1 MIARTHKWY
10 KQMKDNPIKNIVY
23 ASCVLPFLDVQ
34 QAGFEMML
42 ALAAQPWG
50 QEEINKLPCKFVFI
64 LSNVYFYY
72 FIYCVFTTNM
82 FSFLALLDVVFKNS
96 STDSMVI
103 KDLKKQIIKTLLESD
118 TSKDVFNEDILS
130 RIQHNIN
137 VQSEKN
143 LNRSDEVLLEDM
155 AM

>member
-23 ASCVLPFLDVQ
+23 ASCILPFLDVQ

-50 QEEINKLPCKFVFI
+50 QEEINKLPCKFI
-64 LSNVYFYY
+64 LISNVRLYIFLYILR
-72 FIYCVFTTNM
+72 IYNKCILI
-82 FSFLALLDVVFKNS
+82 LALLDVVFKVS

-143 LNRSDEVLLEDM
+143 LNQSDEVLLEEM